1 MSKEE
6 NYSKIKNSLSKLYS
20 SLKFSIK
27 KSFIR
32 IEEHSESEENEEN
45 SGKNLSI
52 KDLIKC
58 ISIYVNYLIEK
69 NEKKDENN
77 FLEEENEEKPLYKQ
91 YEELLIKAED
101 DIRRHIK
108 VEQQLKIK
116 IEDLEFELDD
126 YRTGRIKK
134 KVKNLLSVTE
144 SGYYSSYNYQKQKNQ
159 FKEFNTYNTNNNKN
173 NNIDKPISVNS
184 NNNYIISKLKKE
196 NENLKL
202 KLSKLENES
211 NNNNT
216 NNEKYKQIENKMLQ
230 KKLNDGIRI
239 TKNIINNKNYI
250 SKNNYYS
257 FANNT
262 YTNNFYNIKENRYK
276 SNNNNNSTI
285 NDINLNLKNYN
296 KIILNHNPTATNSF
310 IAHPKKNNNNKNDL
324 IKSFQILRNDSNFKI
339 KSNSKKIIYDK
350 NNINKIKN
358 SNNNKNIQFKKIQN
372 MLGGGNNNFIEIK
385 IKDEN
390 SNFNNINNKINNQ
403 RIYTINTFTNN
414 EINTKKLFAKK
425 KKFEKKK
432 SSKLN
437 LDMTNTNLYNTYR
450 KKQNL
455 NSDNN
460 LIDSNSNLFFN
471 SKERNTLYVP
481 NCEFNLTWSKFPLK
495 IITTNQ
501 KNSIQSLIR
510 NSTNVTNDI
519 NKSLSKKIL
528 SQFKKKNKNLL
539 TFNPN
544 KFPNKLR
551 KETTPPKITINR
563 RKTTNNSKTNNS
575 SMKNIINY
583 INYTKPKMKD
593 EFNLN
598 NKEYIENNI
607 LNTCEDNKIMTKT
620 QKNFRPGKGDIYVR
634 KKQSSA
640 FGVDIKSKKSENK
653 KNDIINNNYKYNETA
668 T

>member
-1 MSKEE
+1 MPKEE
-6 NYSKIKNSLSKLYS
+6 DYSKIKNMLSKLYS

-27 KSFIR
+27 KSFIH
-32 IEEHSESEENEEN
+32 IEENFESEESEENT
-45 SGKNLSI
+45 GKNLSI
-52 KDLIKC
+52 KNLIKC

-69 NEKKDENN
+69 NEKKEENN
-77 FLEEENEEKPLYKQ
+77 FEEENEEKPLYKQ

-144 SGYYSSYNYQKQKNQ
+144 PGYYSSYNYQKQKNQ
-159 FKEFNTYNTNNNKN
+159 FKEFNNYNTNNNKN
-173 NNIDKPISVNS
+173 NSNIEKPISVNS
-184 NNNYIISKLKKE
+184 NNYYIISKLKKE

-211 NNNNT
+211 NNNNLII
-216 NNEKYKQIENKMLQ
+216 NNEKYKQIENKILQ

-262 YTNNFYNIKENRYK
+262 YTNNFYNIKENKYK
-276 SNNNNNSTI
+276 PNNNNNSTI

-296 KIILNHNPTATNSF
+296 KIILNHNPTSANSF

-324 IKSFQILRNDSNFKI
+324 IKSFQILRNDSNYKI

-350 NNINKIKN
+350 NKINKIKN
-358 SNNNKNIQFKKIQN
+358 SNNNNTKNIQFKKIQN
-372 MLGGGNNNFIEIK
+372 TLGGGNNNFIEIK
-385 IKDEN
+385 IKEEN

-414 EINTKKLFAKK
+414 EINTKNLFTKK
-425 KKFEKKK
+425 KKLEKKK
-432 SSKLN
+432 TSKLN
-437 LDMTNTNLYNTYR
+437 LDMTNTNLYNTDR
-450 KKQNL
+450 KNQNL
-455 NSDNN
+455 NNN
-460 LIDSNSNLFFN
+460 NNIIDSNSNLDFIN
-471 SKERNTLYVP
+471 KERNTLNIP
-481 NCEFNLTWSKFPLK
+481 GCEFNLTWSKFPLK
-495 IITTNQ
+495 IINTNQ

-510 NSTNVTNDI
+510 NSTNVNNDI
-519 NKSLSKKIL
+519 NKSLSKKLL
-528 SQFKKKNKNLL
+528 SQFKKKNKNVLN
-539 TFNPN
+539 FNPN

-551 KETTPPKITINR
+551 KDTTPQKITINR
-563 RKTTNNSKTNNS
+563 RKTTNNS
-575 SMKNIINY
+575 SMKNIINN

-607 LNTCEDNKIMTKT
+607 LNTCEDNTIMTKT
-620 QKNFRPGKGDIYVR
+620 QKNFRPVQGDIYVR
-634 KKQSSA
+634 KKQSAA
-640 FGVDIKSKKSENK
+640 FGVDIKSKKLENK
-653 KNDIINNNYKYNETA
+653 KNDINNNNYKYNET
-668 T
+668 TT